1 LALPARYAVV
11 DMEIRNTTKR
21 PLKVSLPQG
30 KKLFLGPNATA
41 SIAAKALEHPPVIA
55 LIEKGDIEVVG
66 KEGGQTPGAAGGD
79 KGGASAQTGRGGG
92 SAMRRSGD
100 R

>member
-1 LALPARYAVV
+1 
-11 DMEIRNTTKR
+11 MEIRNTTKR

-55 LIEKGDIEVVG
+55 LIEKGDIEV
-66 KEGGQTPGAAGGD
+66 
-79 KGGASAQTGRGGG
+79 
-92 SAMRRSGD
+92 
-100 R
+100 

>member
-1 LALPARYAVV
+1 MRYAINK
-11 DMEIRNTTKR
+11 MEIKNTTKR

-41 SIAAKALEHPPVIA
+41 SVAAKALEHPPVVA
-55 LIEKGDIEVVG
+55 LIESGDIEVVG
-66 KEGGQTPGAAGGD
+66 KEGGQTPTAGG
-79 KGGASAQTGRGGG
+79 GGNSAGGVGSQTGGGG